1 MADIGLNPPFSSNL
15 HSRTCV
21 MKDALAQFGSIVV
34 NSGSDYHAAAATTA
48 SAGATGIIGV
58 VQSQGDPNNSG
69 LFAINDEVTVRDLG
83 DAQVLVL
90 GGTQYARGNL
100 ILTSTTAGVGKKR
113 LSETTCDVLGYCL
126 QDITTGTN
134 PQLISVRLDP
144 FRIA

>member
-1 MADIGLNPPFSSNL
+1 
-15 HSRTCV
+15 

-34 NSGSDYHAAAATTA
+34 NSGSSRASDAATTA

-69 LFAINDEVTVRDLG
+69 LFAINDEVSVRDLG

-90 GGTQYARGNL
+90 GGVTYARGDL
-100 ILTSTTAGVGKKR
+100 IITSTTAGVGKHR
-113 LSETTCDVLGYCL
+113 AAETTCDVLGFCL

-134 PQLISVRLDP
+134 SQLISVRLDP